1 MSKAYWTAFATL
13 SVAYY
18 LAGEAALL
26 LAIPPGYATAIWPS
40 AGLALAALYIY
51 GARLWP
57 AVVLGSMAVNLDLP
71 SLSQGNWTALGVP
84 LVIGLGAAL
93 QALVGREAV
102 RRCVGSTLRLDDV
115 KSVSTFVLLACGLV
129 STISATVGILALLA
143 IGEVAFDSALYNWFT
158 WWVGD
163 GLGVM
168 IFATL
173 IFVYVGEPKAL
184 WLSRRRVLPPALC
197 ITALVMVALY
207 IIGSRWEQDRQQAE
221 FDRLSGQVY
230 QRVQDHFDR
239 YLDSLRTLRG
249 LFESSEFVSR
259 EEFRHFTNDI
269 VQRQSGFQGLAFNR
283 VVSDDE
289 RPEFE
294 RQLSEA
300 LGETRVITQRDSN
313 GVLVA
318 SSSRRDY
325 VVIDFLEPLAGN
337 RAAYGY
343 DVSSAPSPRRALIAA
358 EAHDGPAATDPLRLV
373 QETESKLGM
382 AVYLPVRRRPDGEG
396 HRRLIGYI
404 AGVFRL
410 HDLIMAVVPDNTL
423 KGMHMELWR
432 DVDDTGDGRVAQRI
446 FSRGGDVE
454 ADDTNLPGDAQFT
467 FSHRWPITFADQ
479 HWHLV
484 LGTKRQ
490 FELSAQSIMPW
501 VVLAS
506 GMLFTGLV
514 GMTLL
519 VLTGQHFRA
528 REVGRELN
536 RRLTELRET
545 QQQLIESEK
554 MASLSGLVAG
564 FAHELN
570 TPLGVA
576 LTAETTLARS
586 LEDLEEQVEEAS
598 ARGLVKRM
606 QEASRVSLSNIQR
619 AAKLVTGFKAMAVDR
634 DDVEITEIDLCDYLN
649 NFYQHTE
656 SRARE
661 MGHRVSLQC
670 SQGLRVRTVARGL
683 TQVIANLLEN
693 SLSHAFSEY
702 QQGHIELSAEA
713 VGDEIVIRIADD
725 GIGIEDEALDKV
737 FEPFYTTRR
746 GKGGTGLGLH
756 LVYNIV
762 RQQLGGRV
770 AVISGSAR
778 RGCCV
783 EVVIPKDLERAA

>member
-1 MSKAYWTAFATL
+1 MNKSYWIAFAFL
-13 SVAYY
+13 SIGYFVA
-18 LAGEAALL
+18 GKAALL

-40 AGLALAALYIY
+40 AGLALAVLYVR
-51 GARLWP
+51 GAKLWP
-57 AVVLGSMAVNLDLP
+57 AVVLGSAAVNTDLA
-71 SLSQGNWTALGVP
+71 ALAQEGWGALAVP
-84 LVIGLGAAL
+84 LLIGLGAAL

-102 RRCVGSTLRLDDV
+102 LRSVGSPLRLDDV
-115 KSVSTFVLLACGLV
+115 RSVLIFVFVAGGV
-129 STISATVGILALLA
+129 ASTISATVGIGAL
-143 IGEVAFDSALYNWFT
+143 VATGKMAMESAPYNWFT

-197 ITALVMVALY
+197 ITALVMVAIY
-207 IIGSRWEQDRQQAE
+207 VVGSRWEQDRQQAE
-221 FDRLSGQVY
+221 FDRLSVQVY
-230 QRVQDHFDR
+230 QRIQDHFDR
-239 YLDSLRTLRG
+239 YMDSLRAVKG
-249 LFESSEFVSR
+249 LFETSHYITR
-259 EEFRHFTNDI
+259 EEFRHFSSDI
-269 VQRQSGFQGLAFNR
+269 IERQSGFQGLAFNR
-283 VVSDDE
+283 VVHSDQ

-300 LGETRVITQRDSN
+300 LGETRVITQRDNN

-318 SSSRRDY
+318 ASPRRDY
-325 VVIDFLEPLAGN
+325 VAIDYLEPLSGN

-343 DVSSAPSPRRALIAA
+343 DISSAASPRRALIAA
-358 EAHDGPAATDPLRLV
+358 EARNGPAATDPLRLV
-373 QETESKLGM
+373 QETESRLGV
-382 AVYLPVRRRPDGEG
+382 AVYLPVRRRLEGDGPV
-396 HRRLIGYI
+396 RLVGYV

-410 HDLIMAVVPDNTL
+410 HDLMMAVVPENTL
-423 KGMHMELWR
+423 QGMQLEVWQHSDGE
-432 DVDDTGDGRVAQRI
+432 DNGSTGQRLFI
-446 FSRGGDVE
+446 RGKPSGENGADIRLNFS
-454 ADDTNLPGDAQFT
+454 N
-467 FSHRWPITFADQ
+467 SWPVTFADR

-484 LGTKRQ
+484 VGANSR

-501 VVLAS
+501 AVLAT

-519 VLTGQHFRA
+519 VLTGQYFRA

-536 RRLTELRET
+536 RRIIELKET
-545 QQQLIESEK
+545 QEQLIESEK
-554 MASLSGLVAG
+554 MASMSGLVAG

-586 LEDLEEQVEEAS
+586 LEDLEEQVEEES
-598 ARGLVKRM
+598 ARGLVGRM
-606 QEASRVSLSNIQR
+606 REASQMSLSNIQR
-619 AAKLVTGFKAMAVDR
+619 AAKLVTNFKAMAVDK
-634 DDVEITEIDLCDYLN
+634 DDAEVSEIDLCEYLHS
-649 NFYQHTE
+649 FYQHTE
-656 SRARE
+656 TRAQDL
-661 MGHRVSLQC
+661 GHRVSLNC
-670 SQGLRVRTVARGL
+670 PNGLRVRTVVRGL

-693 SLSHAFSEY
+693 SLTHAFSEY

-713 VGDEIVIRIADD
+713 VGDDVVIRVADD
-725 GIGIEDEALDKV
+725 GVGIGDEALGKV

-762 RQQLGGRV
+762 HHQLGGRV
-770 AVISGSAR
+770 RVISGSAR

-783 EVVIPKDLERAA
+783 EVVIPRAASGAPGH

>member
-57 AVVLGSMAVNLDLP
+57 AVVLGSMAVNIDLAA
-71 SLSQGNWTALGVP
+71 LSQQGWVALAVP

-102 RRCVGSTLRLDDV
+102 RRSVGSPLRLDDV
-115 KSVSTFVLLACGLV
+115 RSVLVFVFVACGAV
-129 STISATVGILALLA
+129 STISATVGIVALVATGTMA
-143 IGEVAFDSALYNWFT
+143 IESAPYNWFT

-168 IFATL
+168 IFTTL

-197 ITALVMVALY
+197 ITALVMVAIY
-207 IIGSRWEQDRQQAE
+207 IVGSRWEQDRQQAE
-221 FDRLSGQVY
+221 FDRLSVQVY
-230 QRVQDHFDR
+230 QRIQDHFDR
-239 YLDSLRTLRG
+239 YMDSLRAVKG
-249 LFESSEFVSR
+249 LFETSHYITR
-259 EEFRHFTNDI
+259 EEFRNFTSDI
-269 VQRQSGFQGLAFNR
+269 LERQNGFQGLAFNR
-283 VVSDDE
+283 VVHSDQ
-289 RPEFE
+289 RSEFE

-318 SSSRRDY
+318 ASPRRDY
-325 VVIDFLEPLAGN
+325 VAIDYLEPLSGN

-343 DVSSAPSPRRALIAA
+343 DISSAASPRRALIAA
-358 EAHDGPAATDPLRLV
+358 EARNGPAATDPLRLV
-373 QETESKLGM
+373 QETESRLGI
-382 AVYLPVRRRPDGEG
+382 AVYLPVRRRLEGEG
-396 HRRLIGYI
+396 PSRLVGYV

-410 HDLIMAVVPDNTL
+410 HDLMMAVIPDNTL
-423 KGMHMELWR
+423 QGMQLELR
-432 DVDDTGDGRVAQRI
+432 QNSDGDDSGSTGQKLFIRGKPSDENGADIRLNFSNSWPVA
-446 FSRGGDVE
+446 
-454 ADDTNLPGDAQFT
+454 
-467 FSHRWPITFADQ
+467 FADRQ
-479 HWHLV
+479 WHLV
-484 LGTKRQ
+484 VGANSR

-770 AVISGSAR
+770 VVISGSAR